1 VRSLGERLPLALAWG
16 IGIGLFGLV
25 LGASSGSFSTEL
37 ARTSS
42 DSLKLFHTLFPRIDL
57 TTSGGFL
64 QLSFVEFGF
73 ILAGFA
79 SATLVAG
86 WASDEAGGRLD
97 LLLAA
102 PLARARWAVSSG
114 LGVFAA
120 IGVMTALLALG
131 VGCGAAIAGG
141 NPTVPALGA
150 VVLGLYAVALAGVG
164 VGIGG
169 LVRTSIAGEAVAVL
183 VVATFLVD
191 LIAPALKLPGW
202 VHQLA
207 LTNHMGLPMMGN
219 WDWVGI
225 SACLALALGGLA
237 LAGWGMSRRDIAT

>member
-1 VRSLGERLPLALAWG
+1 M
-16 IGIGLFGLV
+16 
-25 LGASSGSFSTEL
+25 
-37 ARTSS
+37 
-42 DSLKLFHTLFPRIDL
+42 FPRIDL

-64 QLSFVEFGF
+64 QLTFVEFGF

-86 WASDEAGGRLD
+86 WASDESGGRLE
-97 LLLAA
+97 LLLTA
-102 PLARARWAVSSG
+102 PLARARWAVLSG

-131 VGCGAAIAGG
+131 VGLGAAIAGG
-141 NPTVPALGA
+141 DPTVPILGT
-150 VVLGLYAVALAGVG
+150 VVLGLYSVALAGVG
-164 VGIGG
+164 LGIGG
-169 LVRTSIAGEAVAVL
+169 LVRTSIAGETVAVV

-207 LTNHMGLPMMGN
+207 LTDHMGLPTMGS

-225 SACLALALGGLA
+225 TACLVLALGGLA
-237 LAGWGMSRRDIAT
+237 LSGWGMGRRDVAA